1 MAETPVGYT
10 IGMRQAV
17 RAIVIKDDHLL
28 VMKRN
33 KFGHEYYS
41 LVGGGIDMGETA
53 EQSLYREVAE
63 ETGISI
69 ANHRLVIVE
78 DAGSMYGIQ
87 HIYQC
92 DYVSGEPALAP
103 DSAEALI
110 QAAGQNLF
118 QPMWLPLADLPTA
131 NLLPIELKELLLA
144 NLANNFAN
152 APIALTIRS

>member
-1 MAETPVGYT
+1 
-10 IGMRQAV
+10 MRQAV
-17 RAIVIKDDHLL
+17 RAIVVKDDHLL

-53 EQSLYREVAE
+53 EQALYREVSE
-63 ETGISI
+63 ETGLAI
-69 ANHRLVIVE
+69 ANHRLVITE

-92 DYVSGEPALAP
+92 DYVAGEPALAP

-110 QAAGQNLF
+110 QAGGQNLF
-118 QPMWLPLADLPTA
+118 QPLWLPLADLPTT
-131 NLLPIELKELLLA
+131 NLLPKELKAILLTGLA
-144 NLANNFAN
+144 DNFAG
-152 APIALTIRS
+152 APIALTISS

>member
-1 MAETPVGYT
+1 
-10 IGMRQAV
+10 MRQAV
-17 RAIVIKDDHLL
+17 RAIVVKDNHLL

-33 KFGHEYYS
+33 KFGQEYYS

-53 EQSLYREVAE
+53 DQALYREVSE
-63 ETGISI
+63 ETGLAI
-69 ANHRLVIVE
+69 ANHRLVITE

-87 HIYQC
+87 YIYLC

-110 QAAGQNLF
+110 HAGGQNLF
-118 QPMWLPLADLPTA
+118 QPLWLPLAELPAA
-131 NLLPIELKELLLA
+131 NLLPIELKDLLLVS
-144 NLANNFAN
+144 LADNFAN

>member
-1 MAETPVGYT
+1 
-10 IGMRQAV
+10 MRQAV
-17 RAIVIKDDHLL
+17 RAIVVKDDHLL

-63 ETGISI
+63 EAGITI
-69 ANHRLVIVE
+69 ANHRLVITE

-87 HIYQC
+87 YIYQC
-92 DYVSGEPALAP
+92 DYVAGEPTLAP
-103 DSAEALI
+103 DSSEALI
-110 QAAGQNLF
+110 HAAGQNLF

-131 NLLPIELKELLLA
+131 NLLPRELKELLLESF
-144 NLANNFAN
+144 ANNFAN
-152 APIALTIRS
+152 APIALTIHS